1 MSNAKPASVPNAQGA
16 NDEVTTPP
24 TGRFHAWRASGGK
37 LVPLKTRRSKSPTLY
52 PFLLT
57 GKLTHESEG
66 AKAYVFFTLVVA
78 VLVVVLWV
86 QWLNAKMGGGRPRAV
101 PASPAVSLSG
111 GVEIPVTRATPY
123 HLGLETTTPTLTRTP
138 APVEMPVTAARTPTM
153 LPTPVPVVTVTPTP
167 TPTPAGERVQVI
179 LSSYWPDDGPDWCL
193 TWDEEG
199 EQCISPLTS
208 GDDFRL
214 FAGRAFACDPEWL
227 GHTLVIPALQMVYPC
242 LDTGIS
248 FVCEGGPCTVGL
260 LSRQSKEVM
269 GIYEGTLR

>member
-1 MSNAKPASVPNAQGA
+1 
-16 NDEVTTPP
+16 
-24 TGRFHAWRASGGK
+24 
-37 LVPLKTRRSKSPTLY
+37 LKTRRSKSPTLY

-57 GKLTHESEG
+57 GRLTHESEG

-86 QWLNAKMGGGRPRAV
+86 QWLNAKMGGGRPHAV
-101 PASPAVSLSG
+101 PATPAVSVSG
-111 GVEIPVTRATPY
+111 GVQIPVTRATPY
-123 HLGLETTTPTLTRTP
+123 RLGLETTTPTPAPTRTAALPVEVRVTP
-138 APVEMPVTAARTPTM
+138 APSVTPRPTAA
-153 LPTPVPVVTVTPTP
+153 PVVTLTPNP

-179 LSSYWPDDGPDWCL
+179 LSTYWPDDGPDWCL

-199 EQCISPLTS
+199 EKCVSPLTS
-208 GDDFRL
+208 GDDFRAY
-214 FAGRAFACDPEWL
+214 AGRAFACDPEWL

-269 GIYEGTLR
+269 GIYEATLR